1 MDNRECEDMAKN
13 TTLMLE
19 LALEKIEDYL
29 RLQASNN
36 TRGTAT
42 WDERAKW
49 TSAEQLRGGESM

>member
-1 MDNRECEDMAKN
+1 MAKN